1 VSQLSSVTAFQAE
14 VARTFFALTEAESF
28 LLAGGLALLAQG
40 MSDRPTQD
48 MDAFTSRTGDVQRA
62 RAAFEEEARARGWV
76 VEVRQSTETFV
87 RMHVHGF
94 DSVLVDLALDSP
106 PGLPASASVLG
117 PTFAPDELVARKLLA
132 LFDRALPRDFAD
144 VYAVTRSRSP
154 RGLLDLARELDSG
167 LDTAVLVVALRRLNA
182 YADEAIPIDLA
193 RLPEVRAFFNGW
205 ADELGGQS

>member
-1 VSQLSSVTAFQAE
+1 
-14 VARTFFALTEAESF
+14 
-28 LLAGGLALLAQG
+28 
-40 MSDRPTQD
+40 
-48 MDAFTSRTGDVQRA
+48 
-62 RAAFEEEARARGWV
+62 

-117 PTFAPDELVARKLLA
+117 PTFARDELVARKLLA
-132 LFDRALPRDFAD
+132 PFDRALPRDFAD